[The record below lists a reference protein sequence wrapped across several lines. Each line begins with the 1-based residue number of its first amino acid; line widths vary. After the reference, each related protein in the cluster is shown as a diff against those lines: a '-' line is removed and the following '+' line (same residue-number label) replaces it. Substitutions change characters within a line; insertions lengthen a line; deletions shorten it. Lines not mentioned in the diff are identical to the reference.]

1 VKWRGAAPFGK
12 RRFGLLPE
20 SAGNDAPLLLIAR
33 GVRAFGDGMI
43 SLLLPV
49 YLGTLGFG
57 AIEIGILATATLAG
71 SAVLTLLIGL
81 YAHRCSGRT
90 LLIGAAW
97 LMSLTGVAFS
107 VIGDFW
113 PLLIIAFIGTLNP
126 SSGDVSIFLPLE
138 QAQLTRSVADRD
150 RTALF
155 ARYSLV
161 GSLAA
166 AIGALA
172 AGLPEILGGVF
183 ATSLKPALQAAFL
196 LYALLGV
203 AVLLLYR
210 RLPATAPGAT
220 AEPAEPLRKSRRV
233 VLTLAT
239 LFSLDSFA
247 GGFVIQSLL
256 VFWLFER
263 FGLSLP
269 AAAGIFFWTGVFS
282 AFSYLAA
289 VPIARRIGLVNTMVF
304 THLPANICLM
314 LVPFMPN
321 LGLAIALLL
330 VRSALSQMDVPTRTS
345 YVMAVV
351 TPGERAAAAS
361 VTTVPRSLAMAISP
375 LMAGALLSASVFGWP
390 LVVAGGLKIVYDLV
404 FLAMFRRVRPPEE

>member
-1 VKWRGAAPFGK
+1 
-12 RRFGLLPE
+12 
-20 SAGNDAPLLLIAR
+20 
-33 GVRAFGDGMI
+33 
-43 SLLLPV
+43 
-49 YLGTLGFG
+49 
-57 AIEIGILATATLAG
+57 
-71 SAVLTLLIGL
+71 
-81 YAHRCSGRT
+81 
-90 LLIGAAW
+90 
-97 LMSLTGVAFS
+97 
-107 VIGDFW
+107 
-113 PLLIIAFIGTLNP
+113 
-126 SSGDVSIFLPLE
+126 
-138 QAQLTRSVADRD
+138 VADRD

-172 AGLPEILGGVF
+172 AGLPEILGDVF
-183 ATSLKPALQAAFL
+183 VIGLKPALQAAFL
-196 LYALLGV
+196 LYGLLGL

-210 RLPATAPGAT
+210 RLPAAVPGAT

-233 VLTLAT
+233 VLTLAA

-256 VFWLFER
+256 AFWLFER
-263 FGLSLP
+263 FGLSLT
-269 AAAGIFFWTGVFS
+269 AAAAIFFWTGVFS

-304 THLPANICLM
+304 THLPANICLV
-314 LVPFMPN
+314 LVPFMSS

-361 VTTVPRSLAMAISP
+361 VTTVPRSLAAATSP

-404 FLAMFRRVRPPEE
+404 LLAMFRRVRPPEE